1 MVEAMLTMVPPPP
14 LRIDGTTALMPG
26 SRVLDARVVH
36 QDGDRPEAV
45 FDFSHHRRPVVLA
58 GDIKVNGQSPNF
70 LSDQRI
76 GTPKPASPVRVA
88 TGTSDSLVPHAQ
100 ARRLAA
106 DRCAKG
112 ADVTYQPV
120 ALPDLG
126 SALVNHFTPLL
137 TDQGDA
143 IDWLTDRLNGK
154 QTTSN
159 CAILSL
165 RP

>member
-1 MVEAMLTMVPPPP
+1 MCVGDALLSYNGARSTRWTVDGRSLADIINAQPP
-14 LRIDGTTALMPG
+14 LK
-26 SRVLDARVVH
+26 
-36 QDGDRPEAV
+36 
-45 FDFSHHRRPVVLA
+45 DFL
-58 GDIKVNGQSPNF
+58 N
-70 LSDQRI
+70 DQRI
-76 GTPKPASPVRVA
+76 GTLKPASPVRVA
-88 TGTSDSLVPHAQ
+88 TGTSDSLAPHAQ

-106 DRCAKG
+106 
-112 ADVTYQPV
+112 
-120 ALPDLG
+120 
-126 SALVNHFTPLL
+126 LL

>member
-1 MVEAMLTMVPPPP
+1 MCVGDALLSYNGARSTRWTVDGRSLADIINAQPP
-14 LRIDGTTALMPG
+14 LK
-26 SRVLDARVVH
+26 
-36 QDGDRPEAV
+36 
-45 FDFSHHRRPVVLA
+45 DFL
-58 GDIKVNGQSPNF
+58 N
-70 LSDQRI
+70 DQRI
-76 GTPKPASPVRVA
+76 GTLKPASPVRVA
-88 TGTSDSLVPHAQ
+88 TGTSDSLAPHAQ

-106 DRCAKG
+106 DWCAKG